1 VDKAVFFLE
10 LLELELLVVVMAL
23 FFWSVLVSRPLV
35 VSAL

>member
-10 LLELELLVVVMAL
+10 LLELELLLVVMAL
-23 FFWSVLVSRPLV
+23 FFWSVLVSQPLV